1 MRKDVKKMDVPQI
14 ESLPKPI
21 IGVFMISKNKLF
33 NKGPLNSYNLLN
45 EANERTKATL
55 YFFTRKNVDIA
66 RKLINGY
73 IYDKESGQWIQKVFP
88 YPDVLYSR
96 NVNMDNKKYNYI
108 RDSFRKEKVIFLN
121 PVGRLDKW
129 DQYKIF
135 NENHTLKKYL
145 PDTVSFSKENLR
157 TMLNRYKEVYVKG
170 TRSGQGKHVIQVIQT
185 LDNKF
190 QCRYYKSELITYTTD
205 SLVEVI
211 KRLKKILNGKEAIIQ
226 KKIESLNRKVDL
238 RVETQRNKHNNI
250 EIVGAAVRVGDK
262 KIPILNTRS
271 QPTIYNLENFFS
283 EQLHYS
289 RKELQSLQQELTTL
303 VKAVFL
309 TLEEKYG
316 TFVEMGIDIMLD
328 QNYDLYLIESNAT
341 PGRTSIYRG
350 CGLKSVSKAYSN
362 VLEYIKWL
370 TQDKLNGS

>member
-1 MRKDVKKMDVPQI
+1 MCVPHI
-14 ESLPKPI
+14 ENLPKPI
-21 IGVFMISKNKLF
+21 IGVFMNSKTKLF
-33 NKGPLNSYNLLN
+33 KKGPYNGYNLLN
-45 EANERTKATL
+45 KANERTKATL
-55 YFFTRKNVDIA
+55 YFFTRKNVDID

-73 IYDKESGQWIQKVFP
+73 VYDKENGQWIQKVFP
-88 YPDVLYSR
+88 YPDVVYNR
-96 NVNMDNKKYNYI
+96 IVQMDNMKYKYI

-121 PVGRLDKW
+121 PVARLDKW

-135 NENHTLKKYL
+135 NENYTLKEYL
-145 PDTVSFSKENLR
+145 PDTVSFSEENLR

-170 TRSGQGKHVIQVIQT
+170 TVSGQGRHVIQVIQT

-190 QCRYYKSELITYTTD
+190 QCRYYESELITYTTD
-205 SLVEVI
+205 SLVKVI
-211 KRLKKILNGKEAIIQ
+211 KRLKKRLNGKEAIIQ
-226 KKIESLNRKVDL
+226 KKIESLNRKIDL
-238 RVETQRNKHNNI
+238 RIEIQRNKHNNI

-262 KIPILNTRS
+262 KVPILNTRS
-271 QPTIYNLENFFS
+271 QPTIYNLEEFFS
-283 EQLHYS
+283 EQLYYS

-328 QNYDLYLIESNAT
+328 QNHDLYLIESNST
-341 PGRTSIYRG
+341 PGRKSLYHG
-350 CGLKSVSKAYSN
+350 CGSESVSKAFSN

>member
-1 MRKDVKKMDVPQI
+1 MDVPQI

-205 SLVEVI
+205 SLVKVI
-211 KRLKKILNGKEAIIQ
+211 ERLKKILNGKEAIIQ

-350 CGLKSVSKAYSN
+350 CGLESVSKAYSN